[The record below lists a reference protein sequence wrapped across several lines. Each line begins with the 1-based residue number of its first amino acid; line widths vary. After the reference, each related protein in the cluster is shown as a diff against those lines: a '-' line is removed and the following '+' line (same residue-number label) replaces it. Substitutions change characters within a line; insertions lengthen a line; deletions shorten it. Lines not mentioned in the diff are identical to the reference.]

1 MKELLIVRV
10 TDDVPDTSVLD
21 IYCHA
26 AHYGINPSHIDVS
39 SIKELESE
47 LKIRKLDYI
56 YFAGHGNETCFTNN
70 ESFLTSWSEIG
81 QTVCKTN
88 CLNPNSIILLYCCK
102 GGINTVAYQLIAEC
116 DKLSYICG
124 AKQNMRNIDLIIG
137 FNVFLYNVE
146 ARNIDPVLA
155 AEKATSATEIRF
167 ECFDRV
173 DVIANP
179 HYHQKYCKDCGN
191 NTSNDCPEVC

>member
-1 MKELLIVRV
+1 MKELLVVRV
-10 TDDVPDTSVLD
+10 TNDVPDVSVQE

-26 AHYGINPSHIDVS
+26 THYGINPSHIDIS
-39 SIKELESE
+39 SIEQLKDELQG
-47 LKIRKLDYI
+47 RKLDYI
-56 YFAGHGNETCFTNN
+56 YFAGHGNETCFSDN
-70 ESFLTSWSEIG
+70 ESFLTSWSVIG
-81 QTVCKTN
+81 QIVCESN

-116 DKLSYICG
+116 NQLSYICG

-167 ECFDRV
+167 ECFDRT

-179 HYHQKYCKDCGN
+179 HYHQKYCKDCRDAN
-191 NTSNDCPEVC
+191 HEIC